1 MQRWTMFVSTKMPD
15 YVERDI
21 AAAFDATL
29 NTTGEKLSTEQIL
42 KGLEGKQAFF
52 GGVGDKMNAD
62 FFAKLP
68 SSVKAVGTYSVGYDH
83 VDVQAAKAKG
93 IAVFHTPEV
102 LTDTVAECCMLLTL
116 SVARRV
122 TESVAL
128 MRDWKGWTPLQL
140 NGVEIAGKTM
150 GIFGFG
156 RIGRAIAERARGFR
170 MNVAY
175 SDLNRLP
182 PDLEQGAT
190 FYASPEEMMANCD
203 VLVIACNST
212 PETRGFINRQRLA
225 RMRSTAIVVNIAR
238 GDIVNDDALIE
249 ALQQNKIMGAGLDVF
264 NNEPNYDPR
273 YKTLPNAFIL
283 PHIGS
288 STVEARRRMGQIL
301 LEGILALK
309 DGKSARNRLA

>member
-1 MQRWTMFVSTKMPD
+1 MQRWSMFVSAKMPD
-15 YVERDI
+15 YVQRDI
-21 AAAFDATL
+21 AAAFDATF
-29 NTTGEKLSTEQIL
+29 NETGEKLTPDQVL
-42 KGLEGKQAFF
+42 KNLAGKQALFAWI
-52 GGVGDKMNAD
+52 GDRINAD
-62 FFAKLP
+62 FLGKLP
-68 SSVKAVGTYSVGYDH
+68 PSVKAIGTYSVGYDH
-83 VDVQAAKAKG
+83 VDIGAAKAKG
-93 IAVFHTPEV
+93 IAIFHTPEV

-128 MRDWKGWTPLQL
+128 MQNWKGWTPLQL
-140 NGVEIAGKTM
+140 NGMEIAGKTM

-170 MNVAY
+170 MKVAY
-175 SDLNRLP
+175 SDVNRLP
-182 PDLEQGAT
+182 ADLEQGAAY
-190 FYASPEEMMANCD
+190 YAAPEDLVRNCD
-203 VLVIACNST
+203 VLVLACNST
-212 PETRGFINRQRLA
+212 PETRGFLNRERLA
-225 RMRSTAIVVNIAR
+225 LMRPTAIVVNIAR

-273 YKTLPNAFIL
+273 YKTLPNAFVL

-309 DGKSARNRLA
+309 EGKTARNRLA

>member
-1 MQRWTMFVSTKMPD
+1 MQRWTMLVSTKMPD

-21 AAAFDATL
+21 ATAFDATF
-29 NTTGEKLSTEQIL
+29 NTSGEKLSIEQIL

-52 GGVGDKMNAD
+52 GGVGDKMNAE

-83 VDVQAAKAKG
+83 VDVPAAKARG

-156 RIGRAIAERARGFR
+156 RIGRAIADRARGFR
-170 MNVAY
+170 MNIAY
-175 SDLNRLP
+175 SDINRLP
-182 PDLEQGAT
+182 PDLEQGAA

-212 PETRGFINRQRLA
+212 PETRGFLNRERLA

>member
-1 MQRWTMFVSTKMPD
+1 MQRWSMFVSAKMPD
-15 YVERDI
+15 YVQRDI
-21 AAAFDATL
+21 SVAFDATF
-29 NTTGEKLSTEQIL
+29 NETGEKLTPDQVL
-42 KGLEGKQAFF
+42 KNLEGKQALFAWI
-52 GGVGDKMNAD
+52 GDKINAD
-62 FFAKLP
+62 FLARLP
-68 SSVKAVGTYSVGYDH
+68 SSVKAIGTYSVGYDH
-83 VDVQAAKAKG
+83 VDIAAAKARG
-93 IAVFHTPEV
+93 VAIFHTPEV

-116 SVARRV
+116 SAARRV
-122 TESVAL
+122 TESTAL
-128 MRDWKGWTPLQL
+128 MQNWKGWTPLQL
-140 NGVEIAGKTM
+140 NGMEIAGKTM

-156 RIGRAIAERARGFR
+156 RIGRAIADRARGFR

-175 SDLNRLP
+175 SDVNRLP
-182 PDLEQGAT
+182 ADLEQGAT
-190 FYASPEEMMANCD
+190 YYADAADMMANCD
-203 VLVIACNST
+203 VLAIACNST
-212 PETRGFINRQRLA
+212 AETRGFINRERLA

-249 ALQQNKIMGAGLDVF
+249 ALSQGKIMGAGLDVF

>member
-1 MQRWTMFVSTKMPD
+1 MQRWTMLVSTKMPD

-21 AAAFDATL
+21 AAAFDATF
-29 NTTGEKLSTEQIL
+29 NTTGEKLSIEQIL

-52 GGVGDKMNAD
+52 GGVGDKMNAE

-83 VDVQAAKAKG
+83 VDVAAAKAKG
-93 IAVFHTPEV
+93 VAVFHTPEV
-102 LTDTVAECCMLLTL
+102 LTDTVAECCMLLAL
-116 SVARRV
+116 SAARRV

-156 RIGRAIAERARGFR
+156 RIGRAIADRARGFR
-170 MNVAY
+170 MNIAY
-175 SDLNRLP
+175 SDINRLP
-182 PDLEQGAT
+182 PDLEQGAA

-212 PETRGFINRQRLA
+212 PETRGFINRERLA

-309 DGKSARNRLA
+309 EGKSARNRLA

>member
-1 MQRWTMFVSTKMPD
+1 MQRWSMLVSAKMPD

-21 AAAFDATL
+21 SAAFDATF
-29 NTTGEKLSTEQIL
+29 NTSGEKLSIDQVL
-42 KGLEGKQAFF
+42 KGLEGKDAFF

-83 VDVQAAKAKG
+83 VDVPAAKAKG

-102 LTDTVAECCMLLTL
+102 LTDTVAECAMLLTL
-116 SVARRV
+116 GTARRV

-128 MRDWKGWTPLQL
+128 MQNWKGWTPLQL
-140 NGVEIAGKTM
+140 NGMEIAGKTM

-156 RIGRAIAERARGFR
+156 RIGRAIAERARAFR
-170 MNVAY
+170 MEIAY
-175 SDLNRLP
+175 ADVNKLP
-182 PDLEQGAT
+182 ADLEQGAVYHT
-190 FYASPEEMMANCD
+190 TPEGLMAKCD
-203 VLVIACNST
+203 VFVLACNST
-212 PETRGFINRQRLA
+212 AETRGFLNRERLA
-225 RMRSTAIVVNIAR
+225 RMRPTAIVVNIAR

-249 ALQQNKIMGAGLDVF
+249 ALQQHKIMGAGLDVF
-264 NNEPNYDPR
+264 NGEPNYDPR

-301 LEGILALK
+301 LEGILAFK
-309 DGKSARNRLA
+309 DGKTARNRLA